1 MTVNAISSSIRATQ
15 TIEDPNYD
23 ITNDARH
30 QPTRPEYGEDLQAQS
45 LWQDIIDRARA
56 QAKSQAYHRA
66 ESDTDEDRER
76 YEIQENDILW
86 EIRCKVSVTN
96 ISLLFPYT
104 WV

>member
-1 MTVNAISSSIRATQ
+1 MTANAICSSIRATQ

-23 ITNDARH
+23 ITHDAHHR
-30 QPTRPEYGEDLQAQS
+30 PTRPEYGEDLQAQS

-56 QAKSQAYHRA
+56 RAKSQAYHRA
-66 ESDTDEDRER
+66 ESDSDEDRER

-86 EIRCKVSVTN
+86 EIRCKVSITN